1 MVEKSPDYFKKSCI
15 SSKCNLTILIH
26 HLYTLAFSQKLD
38 IERFDNFYLR
48 GSTNINLTDFSLV
61 INNDVCDVAKVGL
74 VNPTHFYCSVR
85 EHLTPCLLASGGSG
99 DNSELGNS
107 ASCRE
112 GDHSG
117 ILGKASHARG
127 RHKVTHHR
135 LLHNMSE
142 VVKRKQRYRT
152 IKLLQISLHGGKTS
166 KPIRAGWGGLY
177 ILMESKSRVFETGN
191 QTLSFFQL
199 EEESAVHKDIVQGD
213 FEDTYK

>member
-1 MVEKSPDYFKKSCI
+1 MVEKSPDYFKKSCS

-74 VNPTHFYCSVR
+74 VNPTHFYC
-85 EHLTPCLLASGGSG
+85 CLLASGGSS

-112 GDHSG
+112 GHHSG

-142 VVKRKQRYRT
+142 VVIRKQRYRT
-152 IKLLQISLHGGKTS
+152 IKLLQVSLHGGKTS
-166 KPIRAGWGGLY
+166 KPIRAG
-177 ILMESKSRVFETGN
+177 
-191 QTLSFFQL
+191 
-199 EEESAVHKDIVQGD
+199 
-213 FEDTYK
+213 